1 MSSHLGD
8 LAQLFALGVLEPGE
22 RAEVEAHLGTC
33 DDCSREVGR
42 AEATVAALT
51 DATVPA
57 AEPPAR
63 LASRLAASAS
73 PALPLRRSARFATML
88 ASNTGWRA
96 FAASVVLGIVLVG
109 GVAGRNVAL
118 RNSLSADDRAFA
130 TIATSHFRHTNFVGR
145 TPAKVLYARDG
156 TWVYLIVDEPACH
169 CRLVSR
175 DASAVRDLGAPEPR
189 GETAT
194 LFVARANRPGALE
207 LVDAQGSVLATATL
221 VY

>member
-8 LAQLFALGVLEPGE
+8 LAQLFALGVLEPDE
-22 RAEVEAHLGTC
+22 RADIEAHLRAC
-33 DDCSREVGR
+33 DDCSQEVGR

-57 AEPPAR
+57 AELPAS
-63 LASRLAASAS
+63 LASRLHASAS
-73 PALPLRRSARFATML
+73 RALPVPRGARFATF
-88 ASNTGWRA
+88 ASSAGWRA

-109 GVAGRNVAL
+109 GALGRNAQL
-118 RNSLSADDRAFA
+118 RNSLRADDLAFA
-130 TIATSHFRHTNFVGR
+130 TIATSHFRHTDFVGR

-156 TWVYLIVDEPACH
+156 SWVYLIVDEPACQ
-169 CRLVSR
+169 CRLVGRATSE
-175 DASAVRDLGAPEPR
+175 VRDLGVPEPR

-194 LFVARANRPGALE
+194 LFVARANRPHMLE